1 MISKVA
7 FPWSLCQGEI
17 GLSIESRWSST
28 QTALYTYRIGGRR
41 TRLSSTDEKEEEAT
55 EQ

>member
-17 GLSIESRWSST
+17 GLSIENGGST
-28 QTALYTYRIGGRR
+28 LTI
-41 TRLSSTDEKEEEAT
+41 LSKYI
-55 EQ
+55 